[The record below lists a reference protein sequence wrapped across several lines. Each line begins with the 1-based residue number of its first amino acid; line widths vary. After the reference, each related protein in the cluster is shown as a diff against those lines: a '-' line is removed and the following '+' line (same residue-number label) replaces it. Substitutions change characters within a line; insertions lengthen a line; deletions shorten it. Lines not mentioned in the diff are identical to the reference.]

1 MGRASRYLDGCPID
15 ALLPTKLGRVRPADS
30 ELRAGLERALG
41 AAGHELAGAVERRP
55 YAYRTSFPLEELR
68 VELAGE
74 GPVTLLFKQL
84 DWAALEP
91 EAQVAKPRFLH
102 DPEREPAVYA
112 KLLPPAPPGPPR
124 SFGALAEPGRHWLF
138 LERIEGRELF
148 QVGERE
154 LWEEAARWLARF
166 HLAMAPELDRH
177 RLDGRLI
184 DHDAA
189 FYRRWIERA
198 REFAAQRGD
207 SSATAVSWLRERHDQ
222 VVEALLSLP
231 RTVLH
236 GEFYASNVLVAH
248 PNCIKFPT
256 QQAGDLMQF
265 EEEHR
270 VAPVDWE
277 LAAAGPGLTDLAALI
292 SGWPPADREALAAAY
307 AAEAGV
313 PSFTSRDLDLARLQ
327 VAIQWLG
334 WAPPSWVPPE
344 GQRHD
349 WLAEAVELAEELGL

>member
-1 MGRASRYLDGCPID
+1 M
-15 ALLPTKLGRVRPADS
+15 RPADS
-30 ELRAGLERALG
+30 ELRAGLEAALD

-74 GPVTLLFKQL
+74 GPVTLIFKQL
-84 DWAALEP
+84 DREELEP

-112 KLLPPAPPGPPR
+112 ALLPQAPPGPPR
-124 SFGALAEPGRHWLF
+124 FFGAVAEPGRHWLF
-138 LERIEGRELF
+138 VERVEGRELF

-154 LWEEAARWLARF
+154 QWEEAARWLARF
-166 HLAMAPELDRH
+166 HVAMAPELDSH
-177 RLDGRLI
+177 LGEGRLI

-198 REFAAQRGD
+198 AEFATERDDGSPAKV
-207 SSATAVSWLRERHDQ
+207 TWLRERHEQ
-222 VVEALLSLP
+222 VVEVLLNLP

-256 QQAGDLMQF
+256 QQAGNLMQF
-265 EEEHR
+265 GEGVR

-292 SGWPPADREALAAAY
+292 SGWSGADREALASAY
-307 AAEAGV
+307 GDEPGIQPFSA
-313 PSFTSRDLDLARLQ
+313 RDLDFARMQ

-334 WAPPSWVPPE
+334 WA
-344 GQRHD
+344 QR
-349 WLAEAVELAEELGL
+349 

>member
-1 MGRASRYLDGCPID
+1 M
-15 ALLPTKLGRVRPADS
+15 RPADS

-41 AAGHELAGAVERRP
+41 TAGHELAGAVERRP

-68 VELAGE
+68 VELVEE

-84 DWAALEP
+84 DWEALEP

-112 KLLPPAPPGPPR
+112 KLLPQAPAGPPR

-138 LERIEGRELF
+138 VERVEGRELF

-166 HLAMAPELDRH
+166 HTAMAPELDRH
-177 RLDGRLI
+177 LEEGRLI
-184 DHDAA
+184 DHKAA
-189 FYRRWIERA
+189 FYRCWIERA
-198 REFAAQRGD
+198 AKFAAERNDG
-207 SSATAVSWLRERHDQ
+207 STATVAWLRERHEQ
-222 VVEALLSLP
+222 VVEALLTLP

-236 GEFYASNVLVAH
+236 GEFYASNVLVI
-248 PNCIKFPT
+248 PSNCIKFPP
-256 QQAGDLMQF
+256 QQAGNLMQF
-265 EEEHR
+265 GEGVR

-277 LAAAGPGLTDLAALI
+277 LAGAGPGLTDLAALVG
-292 SGWPPADREALAAAY
+292 GWSDADREALVAAY
-307 AAEAGV
+307 ADEPGV
-313 PSFTSRDLDLARLQ
+313 PTFTHRDLGFARLQ

-349 WLAEAVELAEELGL
+349 WLGEAVVLAEELGL